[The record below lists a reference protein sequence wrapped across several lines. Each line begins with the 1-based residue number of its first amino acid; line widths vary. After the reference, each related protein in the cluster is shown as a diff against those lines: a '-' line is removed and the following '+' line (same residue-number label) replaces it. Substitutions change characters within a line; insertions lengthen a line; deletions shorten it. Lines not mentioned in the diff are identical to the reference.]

1 MNELD
6 VARAVASG
14 EMLSPTEYYGSVFFA
29 VRVSGTGVAYRGE
42 PHNEFCLRPK
52 ATWTDDT
59 MQRRVLGLP
68 VLAGHPAGGV
78 LNSQEFAARV
88 IGIVVFSFVRDDA
101 LWGVMRVIDRDAA
114 AALADGDYDSSP
126 AVQFSP
132 GANFTADAGD
142 GDRLLVEG
150 DPAAI
155 DHVAVVP
162 RGVWTRPGDQAGVQ
176 ISNDENL
183 ELETFKL

>member
-6 VARAVASG
+6 VARAVATG
-14 EMLSPTEYYGSVFFA
+14 EMPSPTEYYGSVVFA
-29 VRVSGTGVAYRGE
+29 VRISGTGVAYRGE
-42 PHNEFCLRPK
+42 PHNEFCHRDKKL
-52 ATWTDDT
+52 WLSTD
-59 MQRRVLGLP
+59 MQRRVIGLP
-68 VLAGHPAGGV
+68 VLAGHPDKGV
-78 LNSQEFAARV
+78 LDTKEFAARV
-88 IGIVVFSFVRDDA
+88 IGIVVFSFVRGSE
-101 LWGVMRVIDRDAA
+101 LWGVMRVVDRDAA

-132 GANFTADAGD
+132 GANYAVDAGD

-162 RGVWTRPGDQAGVQ
+162 RGVWTRPGDESGVQ
-176 ISNDENL
+176 VSAENNKEVSL
-183 ELETFKL
+183 